1 MDNIIVSK
9 FGSSALADAE
19 RIKKTVEI
27 IKSNPSRR
35 YVVVSAPGKISPDDM
50 QITDLL
56 YIAYSK
62 YESRENFMETLDIV
76 QDRFAEI
83 VRALGMNFD
92 IAAEMA
98 ELKKSLFFGKSKDN
112 TASFGIAIMAKILAA
127 YLGWNFVDASRI
139 IFIDKKDESLDK
151 AKTFQAI
158 SDIVKPL
165 PNAVVPGGY
174 GVIDGTRIKMKS
186 ARGDTAGAAL
196 ANVLKA
202 SVYEKWTDKKG
213 IFTADPDFIE
223 NPLQIRNVTYSELV
237 ELTYMGINVI
247 HEDAILA
254 LKDTDVQINILSIQN
269 PDNKGTLITRKLPE
283 GTDRKVAAC
292 ISGRRKFKML
302 RIEKMGLNKTYGIG
316 EKVFGT
322 FAKHRI
328 SCEHYISGIY
338 NFAVVLKNPMFD
350 IRRDEIIKD
359 ITNAIHPESITLEKD
374 ISLIAIIGE
383 GMGTIKGIFAKIFDA
398 IAAIDVKVH
407 MIDQG
412 ADDLNIVI
420 GVYDDDFEKTVKALY
435 QAIIL
440 D

>member
-127 YLGWNFVDASRI
+127 YLGWNFVDASKI

-151 AKTFQAI
+151 EKTFQAI

-223 NPLQIRNVTYSELV
+223 NPLQVRNVTYSELV